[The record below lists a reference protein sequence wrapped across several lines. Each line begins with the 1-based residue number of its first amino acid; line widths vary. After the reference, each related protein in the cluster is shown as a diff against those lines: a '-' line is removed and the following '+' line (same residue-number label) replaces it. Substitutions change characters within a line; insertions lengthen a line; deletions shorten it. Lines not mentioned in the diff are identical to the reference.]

1 MLNKM
6 YLLVFSFSRY
16 FFFFCFISFIL
27 ISCGSS
33 DDLIGKWESDRE
45 ECRLKEDDDFKNSFG
60 DNRYILE
67 FIDDT
72 QVQLTYQQLDIEVN
86 VVEGQQS
93 QGKNKLKCDI
103 TFIGTYSYGG
113 LSGDIEI
120 NFKNESGQYNSKKG
134 ENCNTTLN
142 IAAQM
147 PKASPFLDKISVSLE
162 EVNTE
167 ELHLNFPD
175 RSQCKNDEM
184 LVIFKRK

>member
-1 MLNKM
+1 M
-6 YLLVFSFSRY
+6 YLLVFSFFRY
-16 FFFFCFISFIL
+16 FFFFSFFSFAL

-45 ECRLKEDDDFKNSFG
+45 ECRLKEGDDNFKNSFE
-60 DNRYILE
+60 DNKYILG

-72 QVQLTYQQLDIEVN
+72 QIQLTYPQLNIEVN
-86 VVEGQQS
+86 VVEGEQS

-103 TFIGTYSYGG
+103 TFIGTYFYGG
-113 LSGDIEI
+113 LSGDMEI
-120 NFKNESGQYNSKKG
+120 NFKNESGQYNSKNG
-134 ENCNTTLN
+134 ENCNATLN

-147 PKASPFLDKISVSLE
+147 PKTSPFLDKISVSLE

-167 ELHLNFPD
+167 ELQLSFPD
-175 RSQCKNDEM
+175 HPQCKNDKL